1 MIDFLDKLDRR
12 WIFLAMGLSVLIP
25 ILMKLQFPETATAQ
39 SQAVF
44 EEIEKLKEGDPVLM
58 AWDWDPASAGELEPM
73 AKAFVLHCASKKL
86 KMYFLAIYP
95 LGNQMADNDI
105 ADVIKVDFPDL
116 KYGEDYV
123 NLGYKPGYE
132 GVIKVIVNNLR
143 ELYPTDSRGTNLDQ
157 IPMCRNVNSVQDMKL
172 IINVSSGYPG
182 IKEWVQYASTPYKH
196 KFKLVGGCTGVQAS
210 LMYPYIPQQLAG
222 QLGAIKGA
230 AEYESLV
237 TEKYAPDSKRE
248 IYKEGRRRMGPQ
260 LIAHMLMIGL
270 IILGNIVYFAQ
281 RSRGAA

>member
-1 MIDFLDKLDRR
+1 MIDFLNNLDRR

-25 ILMKLQFPETATAQ
+25 ILLKTEFPETATAQ

-44 EEIEKLKEGDPVLM
+44 DEVEKLKPGDKVLM

-73 AKAFVLHCASKKL
+73 ATAFALHCASKKL
-86 KMYFLAIYP
+86 KLYFMAIYP
-95 LGNQMADNDI
+95 LGSQMSENTI
-105 ADVIKVDFPDL
+105 NDVIKVDFPDM

-143 ELYPTDSRGTNLDQ
+143 ELYPTDARGTNLDQ
-157 IPMCRNVNSVQDMKL
+157 IPMCRGVTNIQDMKL

-182 IKEWVQYASTPYKH
+182 IKEWVQYAATPYKN

-230 AEYESLV
+230 AEYENLV
-237 TEKYAPDSKRE
+237 TAKYAPDSPRE

-260 LIAHMLMIGL
+260 LIAHMLMITL
-270 IILGNIVYFAQ
+270 IVLGNVIYFVQ